1 MRIWMDTL
9 GCPKNEA
16 DSDVIKSLLIGKGYE
31 VVEELLDADL
41 AIINTC
47 AFISDAK
54 EESVNEI
61 FNVIN
66 GREKKSLKIIVHG
79 CLVQRY
85 FKELRGQIPEV
96 DSFLGIVSPEKVVEA
111 VKNIQDLFEPP
122 DPVYKFLGRTIDD
135 KSYAYVKIGDGCDRR
150 CTFCAIPNIKGP
162 LKNRDF
168 EEIIK
173 EIRYLVD
180 HGKKEIILVSQD
192 LTNYS
197 YGGKNLIDL
206 LRKIDDIDGDFW
218 VRLLYLYPD
227 GVSDDLVEMIRN
239 SKKILH
245 YFDIPLQHASEKIL
259 KFMNRTPSI
268 QDVERKLLTIR
279 EKIPDAILRTTFI
292 VGFPGED
299 EDDFKKLMKFVRQ
312 IQFDRL
318 GAFIY
323 SDEEGT
329 GAFVLIPKVRKD
341 VAKRRISKLMN
352 LQKEISFS
360 KNERLM
366 GKKMKVIV
374 DEVDEDLYTGRTYMD
389 APEIDGYV
397 HFNSSKSLKVGDFVQ
412 VRIESYEFYDL
423 EGSAS

>member
-299 EDDFKKLMKFVRQ
+299 EDDFEKLMKFVRQ

>member
-54 EESVNEI
+54 EESVSEI

>member
-239 SKKILH
+239 SKKILR

-299 EDDFKKLMKFVRQ
+299 EDDFKKLMEFVRQ

-360 KNERLM
+360 KNERLI